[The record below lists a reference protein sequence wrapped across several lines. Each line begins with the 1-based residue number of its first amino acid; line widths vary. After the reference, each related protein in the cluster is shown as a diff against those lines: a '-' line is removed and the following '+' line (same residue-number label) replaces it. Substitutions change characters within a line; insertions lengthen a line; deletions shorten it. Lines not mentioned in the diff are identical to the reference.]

1 MLDSILYDKTWTRID
16 LTRIYTMLS
25 LGAMDKGGMQ
35 GEMEGRRGLKRFG
48 EKISKIGKS
57 SKETGNFH

>member
-1 MLDSILYDKTWTRID
+1 
-16 LTRIYTMLS
+16 MLS